1 MRLDVLQAALFQGR
15 LFSFHDMKEH
25 ACARLDVSQRL
36 EFPGEF
42 VLAIRLASEHS
53 LDMNLTAFVRPEQRP
68 SWQTLQQLAHAALP
82 DLGQLLRPSSRATPW
97 CFDAAGIT
105 LDISRQRVNEEVF
118 QTLLQLAQESSV
130 AESVQSMCRGD
141 PINTTEGRPA
151 LHVALRGSGMVDPP
165 WGTDI
170 SQVVQAELNRFLAF
184 AERVRAGQ
192 WLGATGKPITDV
204 VNLGIGGSDL
214 GPRMVVRAMRISGL
228 AQPVRVHFVSNAD
241 ALALQGVL
249 QTLHPERT
257 GFIIQSKSF
266 TTPETMLLAQSA
278 RRWLSDA
285 GLNASHSGRQLVAVT
300 AQAPLAAAL
309 GIPPEQTFHFW
320 DWVGGRYSVWSAIGL
335 PVAIA
340 MGGQA
345 FRAFLAGAHD
355 MDEHARTAA
364 PALNL
369 PVIMALMGIWNG
381 NFLGATNLNI
391 APYAYALAGFVPYL
405 QQLEMESN
413 GKSTHLDGSAVKV
426 QTAPLIWGG
435 LGIEAQHAYFQLIH
449 QGAVMVPMDF
459 IGVRRT
465 QSDLPLAMEHHQ
477 MVLQN
482 MQAQAQALAVG
493 RDREQTLQ
501 ALRLEGLTEA
511 EVQRLTPFR
520 IYPGN
525 NPSSMI
531 WLDALTPRTLGA
543 LMALYE
549 HKVFVQS
556 VIWGINPF
564 DQWGVELGKTLLSQM
579 KAAPPLA

>member
-1 MRLDVLQAALFQGR
+1 
-15 LFSFHDMKEH
+15 
-25 ACARLDVSQRL
+25 
-36 EFPGEF
+36 
-42 VLAIRLASEHS
+42 
-53 LDMNLTAFVRPEQRP
+53 MNPIAFVRPEQRA
-68 SWQTLQQLAHAALP
+68 SWQVLQQLAQSTLP
-82 DLGQLLRPSSRATPW
+82 DLSQLLKSPQRALAW
-97 CFDAAGIT
+97 HFEAAGIT
-105 LDISRQRVNEEVF
+105 LDISRQRINDEVF
-118 QTLLQLAQESSV
+118 QALLNLAQESGV
-130 AESVQSMCRGD
+130 QARIQDLFRGESV
-141 PINTTEGRPA
+141 NVTEGRAA
-151 LHVALRGSGMVDPP
+151 LHVALRGSEMSNPP
-165 WGTDI
+165 WGRDI
-170 SQVVQAELNRFLAF
+170 SNMVKAELQRFLAF

-192 WLGATGKPITDV
+192 WLGAKGKPITDV

-228 AQPVRVHFVSNAD
+228 AQPVRMHFVSNAD
-241 ALALQGVL
+241 ALALQAVL
-249 QTLHPERT
+249 QTLDPDRT

-285 GLNASHSGRQLVAVT
+285 GLAANSVGRQLVAVT
-300 AQAPLAAAL
+300 AQAPLAASL
-309 GIPPEQTFHFW
+309 GIPAEQMFHFW

-340 MGGQA
+340 IGAQA
-345 FRAFLAGAHD
+345 FSEFLAGAHD

-364 PALNL
+364 PALHL
-369 PVIMALMGIWNG
+369 PLIMALMGIWNG
-381 NFLGATNLNI
+381 NFLRATNLNI

-413 GKSTHLDGSAVKV
+413 GKSTHLDGTTARI

-459 IGVRRT
+459 IGVRQT
-465 QSDLPLAMEHHQ
+465 QSNLPLAIEHHQ

-482 MQAQAQALAVG
+482 MQAQAQALAEG
-493 RDREQTLQ
+493 RDQAQTVK
-501 ALRLEGLTEA
+501 ALTLEGLSDA
-511 EVQRLTPFR
+511 DVQRLTPYR

-525 NPSSMI
+525 NPSSMLWI
-531 WLDALTPRTLGA
+531 DTLSPRSLGA

-564 DQWGVELGKTLLSQM
+564 DQWGVELGKTLLTQM